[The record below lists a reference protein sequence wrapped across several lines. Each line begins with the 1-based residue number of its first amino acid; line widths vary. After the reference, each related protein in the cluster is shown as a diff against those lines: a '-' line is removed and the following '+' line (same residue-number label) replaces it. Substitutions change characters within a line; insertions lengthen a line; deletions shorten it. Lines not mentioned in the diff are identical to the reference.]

1 MREQCIKN
9 VIRNTNIVSETTQAT
24 VLQRRHTE
32 RPHFCK
38 TLMQGDET
46 FNKAAARL
54 KN

>member
-1 MREQCIKN
+1 MTEQCIKN
-9 VIRNTNIVSETTQAT
+9 VIRSTNIVSETTWDSVT
-24 VLQRRHTE
+24 VQTHRD
-32 RPHFCK
+32 FCK